1 MTQIT
6 IENLAERMAAL
17 AYGEQLI
24 FFATEEGDS
33 YGAARMKL
41 FEADMIVI
49 NYFGGGNPFIIDT
62 EWAPSKDIVP
72 CILHGLQQYQGYNN
86 IGSFYINEP
95 DYPRY
100 DPEKLLSQ
108 QELIDMLEAWGGHD
122 RALSHLR
129 EHYDNELGSDPIWR
143 YPISLDTCNGGFL
156 VPVKEGYLF
165 IPYDEVDAEDYEI
178 LMLDKT
184 CLMDAETCAYMAREC
199 QGYTD
204 ALCEELHKIGGELE
218 TRQTKE
224 EKA

>member
-1 MTQIT
+1 MTKIT

-33 YGAARMKL
+33 YGASRIKL

-62 EWAPSKDIVP
+62 EWMPSKDIVP
-72 CILHGLQQYQGYNN
+72 CILHGLQQYQGYND
-86 IGSFYINEP
+86 IGGFYINEP

-108 QELIDMLEAWGGHD
+108 QALIGMLEEYGGHD
-122 RALSHLR
+122 RAMSHVR
-129 EHYDNELGSDPIWR
+129 EHYENELGCDPIWR
-143 YPISLDTCNGGFL
+143 YPISLDTCNGGFI

-165 IPYDEVDAEDYEI
+165 IPYYEVDAEDYEI

-184 CLMDAETCAYMAREC
+184 CLMDSETCEYMAREC
-199 QGYTD
+199 LAYTD
-204 ALCEELHKIGGELE
+204 ALRDELRAIGNELAS
-218 TRQTKE
+218 QQSKE
-224 EKA
+224 ENA